1 MCPDQREEQTLLG
14 RGLTQESV
22 MTDMQQATP
31 DIDLRQ
37 ARRQVLDNEDRVWRQ
52 LVHVEEMRA
61 GGRSVESAEQQLETF
76 REELKRARERLRRE
90 ESAASAYRN

>member
-1 MCPDQREEQTLLG
+1 
-14 RGLTQESV
+14 
-22 MTDMQQATP
+22 MTDMQHATP

-37 ARRQVLDNEDRVWRQ
+37 ARRQVLEDEDRVWQQ

-61 GGRSVESAEQQLETF
+61 GGRSVESAEQQLEAF

-90 ESAASAYRN
+90 ESAAAAYRN